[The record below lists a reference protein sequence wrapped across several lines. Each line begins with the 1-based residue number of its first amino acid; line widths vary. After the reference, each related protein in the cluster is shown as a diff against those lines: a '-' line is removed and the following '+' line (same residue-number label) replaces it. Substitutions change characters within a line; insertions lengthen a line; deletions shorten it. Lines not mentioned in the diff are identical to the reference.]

1 MKGKRK
7 ETRNGR
13 FREIKRLCKV
23 PTIKTQRAVG
33 EDNMWEDVPVA
44 KDLI

>member
-7 ETRNGR
+7 KTKNGR
-13 FREIKRLCKV
+13 FREIKGLCEV
-23 PTIKTQRAVG
+23 LTIKTQRAVG
-33 EDNMWEDVPVA
+33 EDNMWEDTLVA

>member
-7 ETRNGR
+7 ETKNGR
-13 FREIKRLCKV
+13 FREIKRLCEV
-23 PTIKTQRAVG
+23 NTQRAVG
-33 EDNMWEDVPVA
+33 GDNVWEDASVA

>member
-13 FREIKRLCKV
+13 FREIKGLCEV
-23 PTIKTQRAVG
+23 KTQRAVG
-33 EDNMWEDVPVA
+33 GDNVWEDASVA

>member
-7 ETRNGR
+7 KTKNKR
-13 FREIKRLCKV
+13 FEEIKGLCEV
-23 PTIKTQRAVG
+23 LTIKTQRVVE
-33 EDNMWEDVPVA
+33 EDNMWEDALVA